1 MDKEPFSTSLLNYKA
16 FLSFNEVGNN
26 IQTNLQKKIEYQVEG
41 RCIAEGLV
49 VPNSISIISYSA
61 GKVNNQY
68 IEFDVVYKCNICLP
82 VEGMII
88 ECIVKT
94 ITKAGIHAEYIY
106 NNKSLVT
113 VFITRDDNY
122 ENKTFSKITNS
133 GTKINAMVTGVIFE
147 LNDTTIS
154 VTAELM

>member
-1 MDKEPFSTSLLNYKA
+1 MTEPFSVSLLNYKA

-26 IQTNLQKKIEYQVEG
+26 IQTNLQKKIEHQVEG
-41 RCIAEGLV
+41 KCISEGLV

-68 IEFDVVYKCNICLP
+68 VEFDVVYKCNVCLP
-82 VEGMII
+82 VEGMEI

-106 NNKSLVT
+106 NHKPLIT
-113 VFITRDDNY
+113 IFITRDDNY
-122 ENKTFSKITNS
+122 ENEKFLKITNA
-133 GTKINAMVTGVIFE
+133 GTKIKVAVTGVIFE

-154 VTAELM
+154 VTAEL